1 MIERLC
7 IKNFAI
13 IEEVDIKFKPGLTVI
28 TGETGSGKSIL
39 LEALA
44 VALGSKA
51 DKIMVRNGAER
62 AVVEAK
68 FADAEI
74 RRIVSET
81 GRTKSYKND
90 EFVTLLELKNDN
102 TSRVDFHGQHDQQLI
117 LDKSSHIDY
126 LDRYCG
132 HQKDVAEI
140 EDIFYDLIDL
150 KSKLDELD
158 RMEIEKKERME
169 LLSFQANEI
178 DSVGPQENE
187 DHVLKTSFVKYSNI
201 KEIIRTLSN
210 AKHNISESDNSLVDQ
225 LNQNFQDLCS
235 IKKYDENISQITNLI
250 SDAILQL
257 EEANTEI
264 GLQLMGIEFDSEELQ
279 SMEERMNALESLK
292 RKYGGSI
299 DSVLNQRKKIDNEI
313 KSLRDSNK
321 LKHAIIKEIKVKEK
335 MYSSKA
341 LSLHKK
347 RESKSIELSK
357 MIVMTMSNLNM
368 DGARFD
374 IKIEQDEIE
383 ESYIK
388 LDGKN
393 VAGNSKGIDKVEF
406 YLSANPGE
414 PSKPLSFVASGG
426 EISRIMLAI
435 KTVFQD
441 IDPVQTLVFDEIDSG
456 ISGKAAEK
464 VSEHLMEL
472 AKKKQVICITHLSQI
487 AHKAH
492 NHLHIEKSVV
502 DKKTYVGFAYLNKNE
517 SSKVIKELF
526 VGTQTYNA

>member
-1 MIERLC
+1 MIERLS

-13 IEEVDIKFKPGLTVI
+13 IEEADIKFKPGLTVI

-51 DKIMVRNGAER
+51 DKIMVRNGSER

-68 FADAEI
+68 FADNEI
-74 RRIVSET
+74 RRIISKT

-90 EFVTLLELKNDN
+90 EFVTLIDLKNDN
-102 TSRVDFHGQHDQQLI
+102 SGRVDFHGQHDQQLI

-140 EDIFYDLIDL
+140 EDIFYNLIDL

-158 RMEIEKKERME
+158 RIEIEKKERME

-178 DSVGPQENE
+178 DLVDPKENE
-187 DHVLKTSFVKYSNI
+187 DHILKTSFVKNSNI

-210 AKHNISESDNSLVDQ
+210 AKHNISESDDSLVDK

-235 IKKYDENISQITNLI
+235 IKKYDSKISSVTNLI

-257 EEANTEI
+257 EEANTEL
-264 GLQLMGIEFDSEELQ
+264 GLQLMGIEFDSEELK
-279 SMEERMNALESLK
+279 SMEDRLNALESLK

-299 DSVLNQRKKIDNEI
+299 DSVLNQRKKINNEI
-313 KSLRDSNK
+313 KSLRDNNK
-321 LKHAIIKEIKVKEK
+321 IKLEIIKEINVKEK
-335 MYSSKA
+335 MYSLKA
-341 LSLHKK
+341 LSIHKK
-347 RESKSIELSK
+347 RQSKSIELSK
-357 MIVMTMSNLNM
+357 MIVITMSNLNM
-368 DGARFD
+368 DGAMFD
-374 IKIEQDEIE
+374 INIEQDVIK

-388 LDGKN
+388 FNGKN
-393 VAGNSKGIDKVEF
+393 VVGNSKGIDKVEF

-414 PSKPLSFVASGG
+414 PSKPLSIVASGG

-464 VSEHLMEL
+464 VSKHLMEL

-487 AHKAH
+487 ANQAH
-492 NHLHIEKSVV
+492 NHLHIKKSVIN
-502 DKKTYVGFAYLNKNE
+502 KKTYVGFEYLDKNE

>member
-13 IEEVDIKFKPGLTVI
+13 IEEADIKFKPGLTVI

-68 FADAEI
+68 FADTEI
-74 RRIVSET
+74 RRIISET

-90 EFVTLLELKNDN
+90 EFVTLIDLKNDN
-102 TSRVDFHGQHDQQLI
+102 SGRVDFHGQHDQQLI

-140 EDIFYDLIDL
+140 EDIFYNLIDL

-158 RMEIEKKERME
+158 RAEIEKKERME

-178 DSVGPQENE
+178 DLVDPKENE
-187 DHVLKTSFVKYSNI
+187 DHVLKTSFVMNNNI
-201 KEIIRTLSN
+201 KEIIKTLSN
-210 AKHNISESDNSLVDQ
+210 AKHNISESDDSLVDQ

-235 IKKYDENISQITNLI
+235 IEKYDSKITSVTNLI

-264 GLQLMGIEFDSEELQ
+264 GLQLMGIEFDSEELK
-279 SMEERMNALESLK
+279 SMEDRLNALESLK

-299 DSVLNQRKKIDNEI
+299 DSVLNQRKKINNEI
-313 KSLRDSNK
+313 KSLRNNNK
-321 LKHAIIKEIKVKEK
+321 LRLEIIKEIDVKEK
-335 MYSSKA
+335 IYSSKA
-341 LSLHKK
+341 LSIHKK
-347 RESKSIELSK
+347 RQTKSI
-357 MIVMTMSNLNM
+357 
-368 DGARFD
+368 
-374 IKIEQDEIE
+374 
-383 ESYIK
+383 
-388 LDGKN
+388 
-393 VAGNSKGIDKVEF
+393 
-406 YLSANPGE
+406 
-414 PSKPLSFVASGG
+414 
-426 EISRIMLAI
+426 
-435 KTVFQD
+435 
-441 IDPVQTLVFDEIDSG
+441 
-456 ISGKAAEK
+456 
-464 VSEHLMEL
+464 
-472 AKKKQVICITHLSQI
+472 
-487 AHKAH
+487 
-492 NHLHIEKSVV
+492 
-502 DKKTYVGFAYLNKNE
+502 
-517 SSKVIKELF
+517 
-526 VGTQTYNA
+526 

>member
-1 MIERLC
+1 MIQRLC

-13 IEEVDIKFKPGLTVI
+13 IAEVDIKFEPGLTVV

-44 VALGSKA
+44 VALGAKA

-68 FADAEI
+68 FLDAEI
-74 RRIVSET
+74 RRIVSEN

-90 EFVTLLELKNDN
+90 EFVTLMDLKNEN
-102 TSRVDFHGQHDQQLI
+102 SGRVDFHGQHDQQLI
-117 LDKSSHIDY
+117 LDKNSHIDY

-132 HQKDVAEI
+132 HQEDVSELEEI
-140 EDIFYDLIDL
+140 FFDLVGL

-158 RMEIEKKERME
+158 KKENEKRERLE

-178 DSVGPQENE
+178 DLVDPVE
-187 DHVLKTSFVKYSNI
+187 DEDRDLKTSFVRLSNLE
-201 KEIIRTLSN
+201 KIIRTLRD
-210 AKHNISESDNSLVDQ
+210 AKDNISESDNSLVHQ
-225 LNQNFQDLCS
+225 LNQNFQELSS
-235 IKKYDENISQITNLI
+235 IKKYDSKISSITDLI
-250 SDAILQL
+250 SDAILQI

-264 GLQLMGIEFDSEELQ
+264 GLQLMGIEFDSEEL
-279 SMEERMNALESLK
+279 SLLEDRLNALESLK

-299 DSVLNQRKKIDNEI
+299 DSVLDQRKTISDEI
-313 KSLRDSNK
+313 KSLKDNK
-321 LKHAIIKEIKVKEK
+321 KLQTDIINEIREKENLYSDKAI
-335 MYSSKA
+335 
-341 LSLHKK
+341 SLHNK
-347 RESKSIELSK
+347 RQAKSIELSK
-357 MIVMTMSNLNM
+357 KIVMSMSNLNM
-368 DGARFD
+368 DGSRFD
-374 IKIEQDEIE
+374 IRIEQDEVDD
-383 ESYIK
+383 SFVR
-388 LDGKN
+388 LNGKSI
-393 VAGNSKGIDKVEF
+393 VGYSKGLDKVEF

-414 PSKPLSFVASGG
+414 PSKPLSSVASGG

-464 VSEHLMEL
+464 VSRHLMQL

-487 AHKAH
+487 ANHAH
-492 NHLHIEKSVV
+492 NHLHIKKYVNG
-502 DKKTYVGFAYLNKNE
+502 KKTFVDFKYLDQNE
-517 SSKVIKELF
+517 SSKVIQELF
-526 VGTQTYNA
+526 IGTPTYNA

>member
-44 VALGSKA
+44 VAIGSKA

-68 FADAEI
+68 FADVEI
-74 RRIVSET
+74 RRIISET

-102 TSRVDFHGQHDQQLI
+102 SGRVDFHGQHDQQLI
-117 LDKSSHIDY
+117 LDKSSHINY

-132 HQKDVAEI
+132 HQKDVSEI
-140 EDIFYDLIDL
+140 EDIFNNLIDL
-150 KSKLDELD
+150 KLKLDELD
-158 RMEIEKKERME
+158 KAEIEKKERME

-178 DSVGPQENE
+178 DLVDPQENE
-187 DHVLKTSFVKYSNI
+187 DHALKTSFVKYSNI
-201 KEIIRTLSN
+201 KEIIKTLSN
-210 AKHNISESDNSLVDQ
+210 AKHNISESDDSLVDQ

-235 IKKYDENISQITNLI
+235 IKKYDENISSVTNLI

-264 GLQLMGIEFDSEELQ
+264 GLQLMGIEFDPEELQ

-299 DSVLNQRKKIDNEI
+299 DSVLNQRKKINNEI

-321 LKHAIIKEIKVKEK
+321 LRHEIIKEIEVKEK

-464 VSEHLMEL
+464 VSKHLMEL

-487 AHKAH
+487 ANQAH
-492 NHLHIEKSVV
+492 NHLHIKKSVI
-502 DKKTYVGFAYLNKNE
+502 DKKTYVGFKYLDKNQ

-526 VGTQTYNA
+526 VGTQTYDT

>member
-1 MIERLC
+1 
-7 IKNFAI
+7 
-13 IEEVDIKFKPGLTVI
+13 
-28 TGETGSGKSIL
+28 
-39 LEALA
+39 
-44 VALGSKA
+44 
-51 DKIMVRNGAER
+51 
-62 AVVEAK
+62 
-68 FADAEI
+68 
-74 RRIVSET
+74 
-81 GRTKSYKND
+81 
-90 EFVTLLELKNDN
+90 
-102 TSRVDFHGQHDQQLI
+102 
-117 LDKSSHIDY
+117 
-126 LDRYCG
+126 
-132 HQKDVAEI
+132 
-140 EDIFYDLIDL
+140 
-150 KSKLDELD
+150 
-158 RMEIEKKERME
+158 
-169 LLSFQANEI
+169 
-178 DSVGPQENE
+178 
-187 DHVLKTSFVKYSNI
+187 
-201 KEIIRTLSN
+201 
-210 AKHNISESDNSLVDQ
+210 
-225 LNQNFQDLCS
+225 
-235 IKKYDENISQITNLI
+235 
-250 SDAILQL
+250 
-257 EEANTEI
+257 
-264 GLQLMGIEFDSEELQ
+264 MGIEFDPEELQ

-299 DSVLNQRKKIDNEI
+299 DSVLIQRKKINNEI
-313 KSLRDSNK
+313 KSLRNSNK
-321 LKHAIIKEIKVKEK
+321 LKDEIIKEIEVKEK

-441 IDPVQTLVFDEIDSG
+441 IDPVHTLVFDEIDSG

-502 DKKTYVGFAYLNKNE
+502 DKKTYVGFAYLNQNE
-517 SSKVIKELF
+517 SSKIIKELF